1 MQALAPAPES
11 ATSNDRKRRAAS
23 GKGSSISAKKVCVG
37 VEDFFGDAPTSAPP
51 CELDESIAPVE
62 IVADILTVCVTQP
75 DVSTTPNERANVT
88 SEVLEVS
95 RLRIARVKPAK
106 MRADAH

>member
-1 MQALAPAPES
+1 
-11 ATSNDRKRRAAS
+11 
-23 GKGSSISAKKVCVG
+23 VCVG

-62 IVADILTVCVTQP
+62 IVADILTVCVTQS
-75 DVSTTPNERANVT
+75 DVSKTRNERANVT
-88 SEVLEVS
+88 SEVLKVS

-106 MRADAH
+106 MWADAQ